1 MTCYGPR
8 RKGRNRVFASMYTQ
22 HHSLAWLSLT
32 FLLLLVAAS
41 DVETG
46 TSHTEAC
53 DNPDLVQGQEQDKRR
68 GQKTRMIT
76 PDELS
81 TKNGVDETAIW
92 ISILGEVYDVTEGQ
106 DHYAPGKSYSGFA
119 GRDGSVPFITG
130 KFTAEEASK
139 TADELKDSEL
149 PGLEDWRMFY
159 RTHAVYKFV
168 GKLIDPRYYSETSEP
183 TEAMRQLEE
192 RIKTA
197 RVEYELKAK
206 QRREEREKKRRG
218 KKDGVRP

>member
-1 MTCYGPR
+1 MCGDH
-8 RKGRNRVFASMYTQ
+8 VSSFAPHQT
-22 HHSLAWLSLT
+22 
-32 FLLLLVAAS
+32 
-41 DVETG
+41 
-46 TSHTEAC
+46 TS
-53 DNPDLVQGQEQDKRR
+53 R
-68 GQKTRMIT
+68 
-76 PDELS
+76 
-81 TKNGVDETAIW
+81 KNGVDETAIW

-130 KFTAEEASK
+130 KFTAEEANKS
-139 TADELKDSEL
+139 ADVLKDSEL

-183 TEAMRQLEE
+183 TEAMSQLEE
-192 RIKTA
+192 RINTA

-218 KKDGVRP
+218 KKDGVRT